1 MHAEDF
7 GIDPQR
13 IGIKGGSSGERR
25 SWFDRHLLAGEIEG
39 FMSCEEMVGSV
50 ARLWRFPVK
59 SMAGEQLEQAEFIEQ
74 GLLGDRAYAL
84 IDDDTG
90 KVVSAKS
97 TRLYPDLLNCRA
109 VFVEIPR
116 SGHELPPVRIDLPN
130 GKSVTSDADDVDR
143 VLSSF
148 FKRNITLSK
157 AAPEGFTI
165 DMHHPDVEGLGTGHR
180 DTIVEQKLG
189 SAFFAEV
196 GLPSPFSAG
205 SFLDLFPVSVLTTST
220 LEKLS
225 ELQPQSRFNERR
237 FRMNLIVETEKPGF
251 VENNWVGSEIGI
263 GDSVRLNVA
272 LPDPRCVMTTLA
284 QGDLP
289 KDTNILRTMTQHN
302 RIEVGEANLMP
313 CAGVYTV
320 VAETG
325 TVRTGD
331 RVEINNP

>member
-1 MHAEDF
+1 MS
-7 GIDPQR
+7 
-13 IGIKGGSSGERR
+13 K
-25 SWFDRHLLAGEIEG
+25 EG
-39 FMSCEEMVGSV
+39 MAGSV

-59 SMAGEQLEQAEFIEQ
+59 SMVGEQLEQAEFTEQ
-74 GLLGDRAYAL
+74 GLLGDRVYAL

-109 VFVEIPR
+109 AFVDTPR
-116 SGHELPPVRIDLPN
+116 SDHELPPVRIDLPN
-130 GKSVTSDADDVDR
+130 GRSVTSDDGDVDR

-148 FKRNITLSK
+148 FKRNVTLSK

-220 LEKLS
+220 LDKLTQ
-225 ELQPQSRFNERR
+225 LQSQSRFDERR

-251 VENNWVGSEIGI
+251 VENNWVGSEVGI
-263 GDSVRLNVA
+263 GDSLRLNVV

-284 QGDLP
+284 QDDLP
-289 KDTNILRTMTQHN
+289 KDTSILRAMVQHN
-302 RIEVGEANLMP
+302 SIDIGESNPMP
-313 CAGVYTV
+313 CAGVYAV

-331 RVEINNP
+331 QVGINKP